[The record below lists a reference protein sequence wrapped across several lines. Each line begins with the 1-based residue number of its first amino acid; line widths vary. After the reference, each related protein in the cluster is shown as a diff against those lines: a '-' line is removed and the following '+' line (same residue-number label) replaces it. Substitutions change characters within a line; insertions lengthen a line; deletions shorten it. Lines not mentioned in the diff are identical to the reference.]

1 MRLIFRIGLWGCVV
15 AVARLAFAPLAQP
28 VGFSYD
34 KGNHVLAFFVMAAL
48 ADGGWPQARQA
59 RWRIGLLVGYGL
71 LIELVQHSLPYREF
85 SRLDVA
91 ADLLGIL
98 LYQAGKAAAARL
110 RRRWAS

>member
-1 MRLIFRIGLWGCVV
+1 V
-15 AVARLAFAPLAQP
+15 ALLAFAPLTEP

-48 ADGGWPQARQA
+48 ADGGWPGSRHA
-59 RWRIGLLVGYGL
+59 RWRIRLLVGYGL

-85 SRLDVA
+85 SLLDVG

-98 LYQAGKAAAARL
+98 LYQGVKAAAARL
-110 RRRWAS
+110 GRRWAS